1 MNNYKLLISYDG
13 TRYYGWEHQPD
24 KEWTIQG
31 KIETVLAR
39 MLDMP
44 QGEVP
49 KVIAAGRTDAG
60 VHAKEMTASVI
71 LDTDMEPEAVQAY
84 LNEYLPEDISI
95 NEVRIASPR
104 FHARYNALGKTYC
117 YSLYYGDSKPVFDR
131 KYVLFLKER
140 PNMEKMRKAAKYMVG
155 SNDFKSFYGKNKKK
169 KSTVRK
175 VDSIEIKQKGP
186 YIRIYYHGTGFLQNM
201 VRIMTG
207 TLLDVAY
214 GKKNPDD
221 IPKIIESKERKEAGP
236 TAPPQGLML
245 IKVDY

>member
-60 VHAKEMTASVI
+60 VHAKEMTANVI

-104 FHARYNALGKTYC
+104 FHARYNALGNRY
-117 YSLYYGDSKPVFDR
+117 LI
-131 KYVLFLKER
+131 E
-140 PNMEKMRKAAKYMVG
+140 NM
-155 SNDFKSFYGKNKKK
+155 FCF
-169 KSTVRK
+169 
-175 VDSIEIKQKGP
+175 
-186 YIRIYYHGTGFLQNM
+186 
-201 VRIMTG
+201 
-207 TLLDVAY
+207 
-214 GKKNPDD
+214 
-221 IPKIIESKERKEAGP
+221 
-236 TAPPQGLML
+236 
-245 IKVDY
+245 